1 MLLEV
6 SEWINLI
13 SVMSAKQQGQTL
25 NSSEQGTTY
34 VKKKGNEGRLTE
46 DHKYSQ
52 RIPGI
57 ISQQWKNLSNHLL
70 LKYIEHWNANI
81 GPSLHGWLLWAQTT
95 HSSSSAPSHTAQA
108 QTEALNNAK
117 NDRKPDRPDSQ
128 KKPNFCI
135 NFQGN
140 PVPRLNLAAQ
150 LLPRSM

>member
-1 MLLEV
+1 MPILV
-6 SEWINLI
+6 PHYTS
-13 SVMSAKQQGQTL
+13 GCC
-25 NSSEQGTTY
+25 
-34 VKKKGNEGRLTE
+34 
-46 DHKYSQ
+46 
-52 RIPGI
+52 
-57 ISQQWKNLSNHLL
+57 
-70 LKYIEHWNANI
+70 EHR
-81 GPSLHGWLLWAQTT
+81 PHT
-95 HSSSSAPSHTAQA
+95 APAVLPPTTAQA